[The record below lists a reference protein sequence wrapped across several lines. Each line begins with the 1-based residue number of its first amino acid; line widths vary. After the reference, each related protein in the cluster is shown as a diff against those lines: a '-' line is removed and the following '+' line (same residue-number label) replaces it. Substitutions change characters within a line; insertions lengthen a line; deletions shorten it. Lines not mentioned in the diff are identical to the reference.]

1 MKQITV
7 IFSLLLSGSC
17 FAQDTPSK
25 DWRVFRKAD
34 TARTHLQLKDTVKL
48 TLHTTPAEPGKV
60 VIKQDSRIKDLSKRY
75 AKMKHV
81 QKGFRVQIFL
91 GSRDGQSKAR
101 NKFMG
106 LYPSYATYLDYQAPN
121 FKVRV
126 GDFKKRM
133 DAEELLLEIRKA
145 FPAAYIV
152 PDEVELDRLP

>member
-1 MKQITV
+1 
-7 IFSLLLSGSC
+7 
-17 FAQDTPSK
+17 
-25 DWRVFRKAD
+25 
-34 TARTHLQLKDTVKL
+34 
-48 TLHTTPAEPGKV
+48 
-60 VIKQDSRIKDLSKRY
+60 
-75 AKMKHV
+75 
-81 QKGFRVQIFL
+81 
-91 GSRDGQSKAR
+91 
-101 NKFMG
+101 MG